1 MQRADEAGEAG
12 TPDGTAGTDDASGPG
27 GGDVVACGPHVAFE
41 TDGRVGTVRLRR
53 PPMNAIDG
61 DVRDGLREAVALA
74 RRDGVQGLVVVGT
87 EKVFAAGADIKEMAG
102 LGVADV
108 LRLAEDLQG
117 ALDDLAAVPVPTVA
131 AITGYALGGGFEL
144 ALACDF
150 RVVDAGA
157 KVGLPE
163 ITLGLIPGGG
173 GTQRLA
179 RLIGASRTKDL
190 VFSGRMVGAE
200 EALAIG
206 MVDEVAEAG
215 TVEAVA
221 RRRVGRYLSG
231 ATVALA
237 AAKQA
242 VDAGLET
249 DLASGLA
256 LERAL
261 FAGMF
266 GTRDGQHGLASF
278 VERGPGRAEFE
289 GR

>member
-1 MQRADEAGEAG
+1 VSFEVDGGPDAAGRSIG
-12 TPDGTAGTDDASGPG
+12 TI
-27 GGDVVACGPHVAFE
+27 
-41 TDGRVGTVRLRR
+41 RLHR
-53 PPMNAIDG
+53 PPMNAIDAG
-61 DVRDGLREAVALA
+61 VRDGVRQGVALA
-74 RRDGVQGLVVVGT
+74 RTSGVGAVVVVGSDT
-87 EKVFAAGADIKEMAG
+87 VFAAGADIKEMAG
-102 LGVADV
+102 LGVAEV
-108 LRLAEDLQG
+108 LRLSGDLQG
-117 ALDDLAAVPVPTVA
+117 ALDELAALPVPTVA
-131 AITGYALGGGFEL
+131 AIAGYALGGGLEL

-150 RVVDAGA
+150 RVVDARA

-163 ITLGLIPGGG
+163 VTLGLVPGGG

-179 RLIGASRTKDL
+179 RLLGGPRTKDL

-206 MVDEVAEAG
+206 LVDEVAEPG

-221 RRRVGRYLSG
+221 RARVTRYLGG
-231 ATVALA
+231 ASVAVA
-237 AAKQA
+237 AAK
-242 VDAGLET
+242 DAIDTALDT
-249 DLASGLA
+249 DLASGLQ

-278 VERGPGRAEFE
+278 VERGPGKAEFE

>member
-1 MQRADEAGEAG
+1 M
-12 TPDGTAGTDDASGPG
+12 
-27 GGDVVACGPHVAFE
+27 
-41 TDGRVGTVRLRR
+41 
-53 PPMNAIDG
+53 
-61 DVRDGLREAVALA
+61 
-74 RRDGVQGLVVVGT
+74 VVGDG
-87 EKVFAAGADIKEMAG
+87 KAFAAGADIKEMAG

-108 LRLAEDLQG
+108 LRLSADLQG
-117 ALDDLAAVPVPTVA
+117 VLDELAALPVPTVA
-131 AITGYALGGGFEL
+131 AISGYALGGGFEL

-179 RLIGASRTKDL
+179 RLVGGPRAKDL

-200 EALAIG
+200 EALALG
-206 MVDEVAEAG
+206 LVDEVAEPG
-215 TVEAVA
+215 TVEATA
-221 RRRVGRYLSG
+221 RARVQRYLGG
-231 ATVALA
+231 ARVAVA
-237 AAKQA
+237 AAK
-242 VDAGLET
+242 DAIDAALDT
-249 DLASGLA
+249 DLATGQQ

-278 VERGPGRAEFE
+278 VERGPGKAEFE

>member
-1 MQRADEAGEAG
+1 MERARSSTPCGAHVGFEVDEGI
-12 TPDGTAGTDDASGPG
+12 
-27 GGDVVACGPHVAFE
+27 
-41 TDGRVGTVRLRR
+41 GTVRLSR

-61 DVRDGLREAVALA
+61 VVRDGVREAVGLA
-74 RRDGVQGLVVVGT
+74 RSSGVGGVVVVGSDT
-87 EKVFAAGADIKEMAG
+87 VFAAGADIKEMAG

-108 LRLAEDLQG
+108 LRLSGDLQG
-117 ALDDLAAVPVPTVA
+117 ALDELAALPVPTVA

-157 KVGLPE
+157 RVGLPE
-163 ITLGLIPGGG
+163 VTLGLIPGGG

-179 RLIGASRTKDL
+179 RLVGAPRTKDL
-190 VFSGRMVGAE
+190 VLSGRMVGAQ
-200 EALAIG
+200 EALALG
-206 MVDEVAEAG
+206 MVDEVAEPG
-215 TVEAVA
+215 TAEATA
-221 RRRVGRYLSG
+221 RGRVQRYLGG
-231 ATVALA
+231 ATVAVA
-237 AAKQA
+237 AAKA
-242 VDAGLET
+242 AIDSGLDT
-249 DLASGLA
+249 DLATGLQ

-278 VERGPGRAEFE
+278 VERGPGKAEFE

>member
-1 MQRADEAGEAG
+1 MDRAEG
-12 TPDGTAGTDDASGPG
+12 TSETTSDGTSQ
-27 GGDVVACGPHVAFE
+27 ACGPYVTFEVA
-41 TDGRVGTVRLRR
+41 DGIGTLRLDR

-61 DVRDGLREAVALA
+61 DVRDAVRQAAALA
-74 RRDGVQGLVVVGT
+74 RSSDVGGLVVVGSP
-87 EKVFAAGADIKEMAG
+87 KVFAAGADIKEMAG
-102 LGVADV
+102 LEVADV
-108 LRLAEDLQG
+108 LRLAGDLQG
-117 ALDDLAAVPVPTVA
+117 ALDELAALPVPTVA

-150 RVVDAGA
+150 RVVDADA

-179 RLIGASRTKDL
+179 RLVGSARAKDL
-190 VFSGRMVGAE
+190 VFSGRMVAAQ
-200 EALAIG
+200 EALELG
-206 MVDEVAEAG
+206 LVDEVAPTG
-215 TVEAVA
+215 QVEQAARARLARYGNGARVA
-221 RRRVGRYLSG
+221 I
-231 ATVALA
+231 A
-237 AAKQA
+237 AAKSA
-242 VDAGLET
+242 IDAAGDTDLKAGLQ
-249 DLASGLA
+249 

-278 VERGPGRAEFE
+278 VERGPGKAEFE

>member
-1 MQRADEAGEAG
+1 MDRAETTPCGEHVSFEVEGGIG
-12 TPDGTAGTDDASGPG
+12 TL
-27 GGDVVACGPHVAFE
+27 
-41 TDGRVGTVRLRR
+41 RLHR
-53 PPMNAIDG
+53 PPMNAIDAG
-61 DVRDGLREAVALA
+61 I
-74 RRDGVQGLVVVGT
+74 RDGVRAGAALVRTSGVGALVVVGSDT
-87 EKVFAAGADIKEMAG
+87 VFAAGADIKEMAG

-108 LRLAEDLQG
+108 LRLAGDLQG
-117 ALDDLAAVPVPTVA
+117 ALDELAGLGVPTVA

-163 ITLGLIPGGG
+163 VTLGLVPGGG

-179 RLIGASRTKDL
+179 RLIGAPRTKDL
-190 VFSGRMVGAE
+190 VFSGRMVGAA
-200 EALAIG
+200 EALTLG
-206 MVDEVAEAG
+206 MVDEVVEPG
-215 TVEAVA
+215 TVEAAA
-221 RRRVGRYLSG
+221 RTRVQRYLGG
-231 ATVALA
+231 ASVAVA
-237 AAKQA
+237 AAKA
-242 VDAGLET
+242 AIDSGLDTDLKAGLQ
-249 DLASGLA
+249 

-278 VERGPGRAEFE
+278 VERGPGKAEFE